1 MGIVARTFFRGVRR
15 ALGPVMI
22 ASERLTRPQP
32 VTRASEAQAEVD
44 QACQSLALYQY
55 RTCPF
60 CIRVRKE
67 MHRLALP
74 IELRDV
80 RQNERDRQA
89 LEAGGGRVK
98 VPCLRITGETGEDE
112 WLYESEAIKGYLQQR
127 FEPAAAA

>member
-22 ASERLTRPQP
+22 ANERLTRPQP
-32 VTRASEAQAEVD
+32 VARGIEAQAEVD

-74 IELRDV
+74 IELRDI
-80 RQNERDRQA
+80 RQHERDRQA

-98 VPCLRITGETGEDE
+98 VPCLRIADETGEDE
-112 WLYESEAIKGYLQQR
+112 WMYESEEIKRYLQQR
-127 FEPAAAA
+127 FEPATG